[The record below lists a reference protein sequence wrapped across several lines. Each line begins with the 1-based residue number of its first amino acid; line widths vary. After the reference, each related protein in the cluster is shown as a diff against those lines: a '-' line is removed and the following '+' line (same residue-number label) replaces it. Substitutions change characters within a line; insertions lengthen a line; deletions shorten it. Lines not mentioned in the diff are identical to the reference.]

1 MCIRDRYKIAK
12 SLALSSEAI
21 DFLTSCFQ
29 YDYNDR
35 VSWEELKTHPFICTD
50 TFTPFWFETFK
61 ENNSKVGEDKTHYIL
76 SSKVRYNFSSIYAK
90 SKELMKKK
98 AQEEK
103 KQKEIEQK
111 KLREV
116 EQVRQEE
123 AKVRLQE
130 AKSTETNNTESSPEN
145 GKTAEDANSGKKSDT
160 EEEINDDYVII

>member
-90 SKELMKKK
+90 SKGNPHKSNRRTN
-98 AQEEK
+98 EK
-103 KQKEIEQK
+103 ESAGRKEAK
-111 KLREV
+111 RD
-116 EQVRQEE
+116 RTEE
-123 AKVRLQE
+123 AKRSRASE
-130 AKSTETNNTESSPEN
+130 AR
-145 GKTAEDANSGKKSDT
+145 GG
-160 EEEINDDYVII
+160 